1 MGKHFHILVKTIP
14 KYKFTNQDIKNSMWT
29 FMEMTVYSQMG

>member
-14 KYKFTNQDIKNSMWT
+14 EYKFTNQDIKNSMWT